1 MAKMYA
7 YGCPNKTRQARPRPR
22 FGALC
27 FVRDPSWSWR
37 VGFHSHTLIVIHIT
51 ACHAIIQARGTI
63 LHPASH
69 VKSALDEEMPWISCQ
84 LSLMSWFMIF
94 WRQLTHFEIQKSFR
108 LRRSLW
114 LVVWPS
120 PNFFRTLLRKRLTQ
134 RLLWSFSSNLASN
147 FTLPVFLIS
156 YHVRMY
162 MYDVRKCTI

>member
-1 MAKMYA
+1 
-7 YGCPNKTRQARPRPR
+7 
-22 FGALC
+22 
-27 FVRDPSWSWR
+27 
-37 VGFHSHTLIVIHIT
+37 
-51 ACHAIIQARGTI
+51 
-63 LHPASH
+63 
-69 VKSALDEEMPWISCQ
+69 
-84 LSLMSWFMIF
+84 MIF

-134 RLLWSFSSNLASN
+134 RLLRSFSSNLASN

-162 MYDVRKCTI
+162 MYDVNVRYKRNKIAYANTQFTVHTRAGYGSLYKISNTGESQLM

>member
-1 MAKMYA
+1 
-7 YGCPNKTRQARPRPR
+7 
-22 FGALC
+22 
-27 FVRDPSWSWR
+27 
-37 VGFHSHTLIVIHIT
+37 
-51 ACHAIIQARGTI
+51 
-63 LHPASH
+63 
-69 VKSALDEEMPWISCQ
+69 
-84 LSLMSWFMIF
+84 MIF

-134 RLLWSFSSNLASN
+134 RLLRSFSSNLASN

-162 MYDVRKCTI
+162 MYDVNVRYKRNKIPYVRKYAIHSSHTHAGYRLNILFTFETSYLPAFPYLQFPTLGATIDATCSLAL

>member
-1 MAKMYA
+1 
-7 YGCPNKTRQARPRPR
+7 
-22 FGALC
+22 
-27 FVRDPSWSWR
+27 
-37 VGFHSHTLIVIHIT
+37 
-51 ACHAIIQARGTI
+51 
-63 LHPASH
+63 
-69 VKSALDEEMPWISCQ
+69 
-84 LSLMSWFMIF
+84 MIF

-162 MYDVRKCTI
+162 MYDVNVRYKRNKIAYANTQFTVHTHAGYRLNILFTFETSYLPAFPYLQFPTLGATIDATCSLAL